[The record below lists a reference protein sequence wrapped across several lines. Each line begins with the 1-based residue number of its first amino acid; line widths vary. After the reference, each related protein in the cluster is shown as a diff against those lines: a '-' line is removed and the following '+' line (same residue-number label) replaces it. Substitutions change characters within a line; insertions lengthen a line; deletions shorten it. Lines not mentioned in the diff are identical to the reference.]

1 MQLAFNKRDFLGYL
15 FLYCMLLVNQS
26 NFQKIFFL
34 DKLEILACVFGVM
47 LFAGSKKLS
56 QWTFSFCGVLLF
68 FVLFT
73 RLNNGGAGLSIFLT
87 FIVPILATAC
97 AVVYNGDLFLSRF
110 VKLVT
115 FLAAISIVGYVIGL
129 TVPALWEGI
138 SYGYLNGAEDRFY
151 LTSNNYESTF
161 YYSHGLFLYSMA
173 GNRYSQNMG
182 IYTEPGVYQ
191 VVLNSAIFMLLFLPY
206 FFKSWN
212 RKEINRSLAICIIAL
227 ITTKSTT
234 GYIALIIIA
243 FCFILSKKS
252 DSVLRRRVINGMCII
267 GLVLCGDYIIR
278 GNESFIY
285 SSIIEKLFILDSG
298 DVVFSLNAST
308 GRYRATT
315 ILACIT
321 TMVKYPLGVGYD
333 YLDMILTEYDVGAI
347 ILLSGA
353 ALGVGELISV
363 LFWVHYPVIK
373 YANTGMTALVF
384 TLMYINTTLAQTN
397 QFYPALICI
406 PMFLC
411 YYNWVCKG
419 WNVEY
424 IGEAEC

>member
-1 MQLAFNKRDFLGYL
+1 MWLAINKRDFLGYL

-26 NFQKIFFL
+26 NFLKLFFL
-34 DKLEILACVFGVM
+34 DKLEILACIFGVL
-47 LFAGSKKLS
+47 LFARSQKFS
-56 QWTFSFCGVLLF
+56 QWSFSFCGILLF

-73 RLNNGGAGLSIFLT
+73 RLNNGGAGISIFLT
-87 FIVPILATAC
+87 FVVPILATAC
-97 AVVYNGDLFLSRF
+97 AIVYNGELFLSRF

-115 FLAAISIVGYVIGL
+115 FLAVISIVGYVIGL

-138 SYGYLNGAEDRFY
+138 SYGYLNGSEERFY
-151 LTSNNYESTF
+151 LTGDNYESTF

-173 GNRYSQNMG
+173 GNRYNQNIG

-191 VVLNSAIFMLLFLPY
+191 VVLNSAIFILLFLPD
-206 FFKSWN
+206 FFESWN
-212 RKEINRSLAICIIAL
+212 RKEKIRSLTVCIVAL
-227 ITTKSTT
+227 ITTQSTT

-243 FCFILSKKS
+243 LCFILSRNS
-252 DSVLRRRVINGMCII
+252 DSVIRQRVIHGVCII

-285 SSIIEKLFILDSG
+285 SGIIEKLFISDNG
-298 DVVFSLNAST
+298 DVVFSLNAGT
-308 GRYRATT
+308 GRYRTTT

-321 TMVKYPLGVGYD
+321 TMAKHPLGVGYD
-333 YLDMILTEYDVGAI
+333 YLNTILTEYDVGAI

-363 LFWVHYPVIK
+363 LLWVHYPVIK
-373 YANTGMTALVF
+373 YANTKIVALVF
-384 TLMYINTTLAQTN
+384 MLMYINTTLAQTN

-406 PMFLC
+406 PMFLW
-411 YYNWVCKG
+411 YYNRVYKSWD
-419 WNVEY
+419 VEY
-424 IGEAEC
+424 MGAIE